1 MVLGPIQLGF
11 SLVLLCFESDFS
23 AFVSWFARLSVVLVL
38 FQSGLSFVL
47 VWF

>member
-11 SLVLLCFESDFS
+11 SLVLVCSESDFS
-23 AFVSWFARLSVVLVL
+23 AFVVWFACLSVVLVS
-38 FQSGLSFVL
+38 FQCGLTLVL